1 MKDKKVEIY
10 IYLICVILLLIGGL
24 NWGIVGTFNLN
35 IVQIINKHT
44 FNSPIFE
51 NIVYTTVGIAA
62 IYLSSRKSFYLPFLG
77 KTILPTSVIKQMDN
91 INADIKINVDAP
103 NADMVIYWAANP
115 LPINEVDGSKYA
127 MDAYN
132 KYTNSGVAPVISGKA
147 ELKVSCPQK
156 YWVNKWGINK
166 TLPKHVHYRL
176 VYPTGWVSEVKTT
189 KLSC

>member
-24 NWGIVGTFNLN
+24 NWGLIGTFNFN
-35 IVQIINKHT
+35 IVQLINKHT
-44 FNSPIFE
+44 FNSSVFE
-51 NIVYTTVGIAA
+51 NIVYTSVGIAA

-77 KTILPTSVIKQMDN
+77 KTILPTSVIKEMDN
-91 INADIKINVDAP
+91 IGADIKINVDAS

-127 MDAYN
+127 MDAYS

-156 YWVNKWGINK
+156 YWVNKWGIKK

>member
-1 MKDKKVEIY
+1 MKEKKVEIY

-24 NWGIVGTFNLN
+24 NWGLIGTFNLN
-35 IVQIINKHT
+35 IVHIINKHT

-51 NIVYTTVGIAA
+51 NIIYTTVGIAA
-62 IYLSSRKSFYLPFLG
+62 IYLSSKKSFYLPFLG
-77 KTILPTSVIKQMDN
+77 KTILPTSIIKTMNNAGAN
-91 INADIKINVDAP
+91 ISITVDAP
-103 NADMVIYWAANP
+103 HADTVIYWAANP
-115 LPINEVDGSKYA
+115 LSDNQIDGSKYA

-156 YWVNKWGINK
+156 YWVNKWGIKK

-176 VYPTGWVSEVKTT
+176 VYPSGWVSEVKTK

>member
-1 MKDKKVEIY
+1 MKEKKVEIY

-24 NWGIVGTFNLN
+24 NWGLVGTFNLN
-35 IVQIINKHT
+35 IVQLINKHT

-51 NIVYTTVGIAA
+51 NIIYTTVGIAA

-77 KTILPTSVIKQMDN
+77 KTIIPPSVIKEMDN
-91 INADIKINVDAP
+91 IGADIKINVDAP

-127 MDAYN
+127 MDAYS

-156 YWVNKWGINK
+156 YWVNKWGIKK

>member
-24 NWGIVGTFNLN
+24 NWGLVGTFNLN
-35 IVQIINKHT
+35 IVKTINKHT

-62 IYLSSRKSFYLPFLG
+62 IYLSSKKSFYLPFLG
-77 KTILPTSVIKQMDN
+77 KTIIPPSVIKQMDN
-91 INADIKINVDAP
+91 IGADIKINVDAP

-127 MDAYN
+127 MDAYS

-147 ELKVSCPQK
+147 ELKVTCPQK
-156 YWVNKWGINK
+156 YWVNKWGIKK